1 MTDEYKSPHERE
13 EYQHLIDRIK
23 EHEGF
28 RDTIYRDSLGKATIG
43 YGHLIVEGD
52 VYEDGTQYSHE
63 LLHRQFGVDF
73 DKAYLQAQEL
83 MDDYR
88 LPFTAQTV
96 IIEMVF
102 QLGVGNVSKFK
113 KMWEALREHD
123 FESAADEMVDSRW
136 HKQTPQRCEYLAN
149 TMATCAIV

>member
-1 MTDEYKSPHERE
+1 MTDDYLMPHERE
-13 EYQHLIDRIK
+13 EYAHLIERIK
-23 EHEGF
+23 EHEG
-28 RDTIYRDSLGKATIG
+28 YRNTVYLDSLGKATIG
-43 YGHLIVEGD
+43 YGHLITPEDTYVED
-52 VYEDGTQYSHE
+52 MEYSRE
-63 LLHRQFGVDF
+63 LLDRQFGVDF
-73 DKAYLQAQEL
+73 DNAYLQAQEL

-123 FESAADEMVDSRW
+123 FETAADEMVDSRW

-149 TMATCAIV
+149 TMATCGIA